1 MAVMRHAPMLKAL
14 GEDALK
20 LLAFGSLPRSY
31 KPRQTVFDVGEDAD
45 GALLILGGQLRLDP
59 ATHAAPPRVVGVG
72 TLIDE
77 LALIVPTQRT
87 ATGVAQT
94 TCEVLV
100 LPREQMHRILDE
112 YPDAARHLKAQL
124 ARRAMSLI
132 DDVGSLRDRMKRDD

>member
-31 KPRQTVFDVGEDAD
+31 KPRQTVFEVGEEAE

-59 ATHAAPPRVVGVG
+59 GAHATPPRVVGVG

-77 LALIVPTQRT
+77 LALIVPTQRSASGT
-87 ATGVAQT
+87 AQT

-100 LPREQMHRILDE
+100 LPRDQMHRILNE
-112 YPDAARHLKAQL
+112 YPDAARHLQAQM
-124 ARRAMSLI
+124 ARRAMSLME
-132 DDVGSLRDRMKRDD
+132 DVSTLRDRMNKDD